1 MVLTVYPSR
10 AFHANSLTHCFIVTA
25 VMLIQAVAAAT
36 TNSCILSRHL
46 GEPTR
51 GAMAMLS
58 HLRSVISGSPMSF
71 AAWLTSARVD

>member
-1 MVLTVYPSR
+1 
-10 AFHANSLTHCFIVTA
+10 
-25 VMLIQAVAAAT
+25 MLIQAVAAAT